1 MPLMLCGH
9 FFLKLSHA
17 PEYQDATF
25 PSSLQVGALGGLL
38 MAIPMMIIEWIIKRL
53 QSCSFS
59 LPKSPSNNADN
70 SSIAES
76 QGTAATA
83 KETPIAKGRELPLSI
98 GWLVV
103 QVLLSIASVVG
114 LGAGTGYFGSSVLIA
129 TGHDVLGVLAA
140 TRAGAVGTA
149 ILGPGAIVAVFLLAL
164 CCGGTAALTL
174 LIARAG
180 GGDNEVSDSQL
191 EMGKVPETGAPDAV
205 VNP

>member
-1 MPLMLCGH
+1 MLCGH

-38 MAIPMMIIEWIIKRL
+38 MTIPMMILEWIIKNL
-53 QSCSFS
+53 SSCSFS
-59 LPKSPSNNADN
+59 LPKISSNNADG

-83 KETPIAKGRELPLSI
+83 KETPKAKNAELPFSV
-98 GWLVV
+98 GWGIV
-103 QVLLSIASVVG
+103 QVLFAIASVVG
-114 LGAGTGYFGSSVLIA
+114 LGAGTGYFGSAVLTA

-149 ILGPGAIVAVFLLAL
+149 ILGPGALVAVFLLVL
-164 CCGGTAALTL
+164 CCGSPVALIL
-174 LIARAG
+174 LIARMG
-180 GGDNEVSDSQL
+180 GGDDKESQL
-191 EMGKVPETGAPDAV
+191 EMGKVPETEAPDTAA
-205 VNP
+205 NS

>member
-1 MPLMLCGH
+1 MLCGH

-38 MAIPMMIIEWIIKRL
+38 MTLPMMIIEWIIKNL
-53 QSCSFS
+53 HSCSFS
-59 LPKSPSNNADN
+59 LVKSSSNNADTN
-70 SSIAES
+70 SIAES

-83 KETPIAKGRELPLSI
+83 KETPVAKDREPPFSI
-98 GWLVV
+98 GWGIA

-114 LGAGTGYFGSSVLIA
+114 LGAGTGYFGSSVLTA

-149 ILGPGAIVAVFLLAL
+149 ILGPGALVAVFLLVL
-164 CCGGTAALTL
+164 CCGGPAALFL
-174 LIARAG
+174 LIARVR
-180 GGDNEVSDSQL
+180 GGDDEESQL
-191 EMGKVPETGAPDAV
+191 EKGKVPETEAPDTV
-205 VNP
+205 VKP